1 MSMLLMACA
10 KEEKTVAYDKN
21 TTTLIH
27 IHGKTDKRLQ
37 LYFNVMYRG
46 RYFRDGVVSNE
57 CKDVLSKYHGQKKP
71 TIKSAGVIVKNTDEY
86 NITIPIY
93 NKSLR
98 MRCTYDPIGIS
109 LQIRRAHEK
118 HGLYAD
124 IPILTDTP
132 SYISS
137 ADRGSMGGG
146 WNARGMYRGEQRE
159 KIGHVEEPPK
169 YFRIINGATVKCYT
183 ARFKKDRITKEHVR
197 LHCDL
202 PYKNIDLWQEEI
214 KDDNIEFNVVVDEN
228 KNYFYPTLEEHRRG
242 VKKLPEVFQEEH
254 LSWYDTLKLWMK
266 GEKE

>member
-1 MSMLLMACA
+1 MSMLLTACS
-10 KEEKTVAYDKN
+10 KEEKVVAYDKN
-21 TTTLIH
+21 ITTLVH

-37 LYFNVMYRG
+37 LYFSVMYRG

-57 CKDVLSKYHGQKKP
+57 CKEVLSKYHGQKKP

-93 NKSLR
+93 NKGLR

-118 HGLYAD
+118 HGLYAKV
-124 IPILTDTP
+124 PILTDTP
-132 SYISS
+132 SYIPS
-137 ADRGSMGGG
+137 ADRGSMSGG
-146 WNARGMYRGEQRE
+146 WDAAMKYRGEQRE
-159 KIGHVEEPPK
+159 KLGHVEEPPK
-169 YFRIINGATVKCYT
+169 YFRIRNGTKIECYT
-183 ARFKKDRITKEHVR
+183 KHYEKDGRSKESVS

-214 KDDNIEFNVVVDEN
+214 KDDTIKLDVSIDED
-228 KNYFYPTLEEHRRG
+228 KSYYYPPLQQIRNGAKGHKDT
-242 VKKLPEVFQEEH
+242 FQEEH